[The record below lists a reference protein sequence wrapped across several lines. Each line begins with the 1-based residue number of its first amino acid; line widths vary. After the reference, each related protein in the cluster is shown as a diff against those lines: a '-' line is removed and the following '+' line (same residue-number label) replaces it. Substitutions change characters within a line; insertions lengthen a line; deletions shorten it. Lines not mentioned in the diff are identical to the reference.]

1 MEVPLDEE
9 EKPLS
14 PEKPSSP
21 EKPKAVLEKPKAL
34 VREMTNDILVKSWRT
49 VVQSFCKSTTMH
61 GMSRVIDSTR
71 AIFRL
76 AWLLTVLTFLCVLM
90 WQAYRLV
97 DEYRGNPTTTTI
109 QMVTNNKLSFPAVTV
124 CNMNRLRRSK
134 LVGTRFEP
142 LLDMDRHVTILNLG
156 LDDNEIEEDDHAE
169 PSPSLTPATTTSTM
183 TTTTASQVTINSTS
197 VPPHEEDLVSSTTAE
212 GVEMSS
218 TKDTPVVVDV
228 DNPDVRRRKRSV
240 NWQTTNKRLSSLRQM
255 NNVPAPAI
263 PLIGAPVE
271 NDDSNWG
278 YLLQLSE
285 SDDFQDFIGSV
296 NPSKEELRKLGHQ
309 AEEFILQ
316 CSFNQH
322 YCDYR

>member
-1 MEVPLDEE
+1 MEIPLDEE
-9 EKPLS
+9 EKPTKAS
-14 PEKPSSP
+14 PAT

-34 VREMTNDILVKSWRT
+34 VREMTNDILVKSWRS
-49 VVQSFCKSTTMH
+49 VVQTFCKSTTMH
-61 GMSRVIDSTR
+61 GMSRLIDSTR

-76 AWLLTVLTFLCVLM
+76 TWLLTVLTFLCILL

-97 DEYRGNPTTTTI
+97 DEYRGSPSTTTI
-109 QMVTNNKLSFPAVTV
+109 NMITNNKLAFPAVTV

-134 LVGTRFEP
+134 LAGTRFEP

-156 LDDNEIEEDDHAE
+156 LDESVIEGDDQVNL
-169 PSPSLTPATTTSTM
+169 PSTPISASTTMMTPS
-183 TTTTASQVTINSTS
+183 TASQVPQTSAPNSTS
-197 VPPHEEDLVSSTTAE
+197 LPLHDEGSSTAAEDLETTSTPDSTIV
-212 GVEMSS
+212 VE
-218 TKDTPVVVDV
+218 V
-228 DNPDVRRRKRSV
+228 DNPDARRRKRS
-240 NWQTTNKRLSSLRQM
+240 NTWQRRNKRLSSLRSA
-255 NNVPAPAI
+255 NNFPAPAI

-271 NDDSNWG
+271 NDNSNWG

-296 NPSKEELRKLGHQ
+296 NPSRDELRKLGHQ
-309 AEEFILQ
+309 AEDFILQ